1 MPTFLDFQCVQK
13 SMLVPMTW
21 KAGRIIYI
29 YIFFLNLFW
38 GNYLFFYNLFR
49 GAEYFSVFR
58 GDIILGET

>member
-1 MPTFLDFQCVQK
+1 MCSKIHASSHDLE
-13 SMLVPMTW
+13 
-21 KAGRIIYI
+21 GRKDYIYI